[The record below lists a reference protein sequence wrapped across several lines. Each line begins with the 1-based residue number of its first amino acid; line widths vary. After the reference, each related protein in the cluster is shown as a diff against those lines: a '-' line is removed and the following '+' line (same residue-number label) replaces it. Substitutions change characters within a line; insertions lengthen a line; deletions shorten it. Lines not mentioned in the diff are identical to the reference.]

1 MELYGALGYVEPAG
15 DLLIAKSLKHTIEN
29 FLLAPA
35 DFHSGADC
43 ASRGEKL
50 LGPFGYGLK
59 KRLSSYDHHL
69 EIFRRLA
76 THQAMH
82 GQQTC
87 NLLDR
92 HASTRFRIHS
102 KSYSA

>member
-1 MELYGALGYVEPAG
+1 MELNGALRNVEPAG
-15 DLLIAKSLKHTIEN
+15 DLLVAKPLKHSIEN
-29 FLLAPA
+29 FLLATA
-35 DFHSGADC
+35 DFHSGADG
-43 ASRGEKL
+43 ASRSQKL
-50 LGPFGYGLK
+50 LGAFRYSLK
-59 KRLSSYDHHL
+59 KRLSSHDHDL